1 MAFTSILNF
10 IGGLA
15 LFLFGMNTMSTNL
28 QAAAG
33 NEMKNILKKLTD
45 TTLKGIFVGTALTA
59 IVQSSSA
66 TTVMLLGFVN
76 AGIMTLSQSVG
87 VIMGTNIGS
96 TFTAQLIAFNIG
108 HLAYIFIIAGVFL
121 VFYRKNRM
129 VEKWAYIVLGFGFL
143 FIGLNVMSSAIE
155 PLKESE
161 VARQFLVNLTSSPLS
176 AVLAGTV
183 FTMIIQSSAAVIGI
197 IIVLASTSLIS
208 YEGAI
213 YLTLGSNIG
222 TTVTAWLAS
231 FSVNKASKRVAL
243 IHSVFNIIGA
253 TVFCFLTYWK
263 VFPLFVDLITPGD
276 VYLGENAA
284 RHIANAHTLFNIL
297 NTLMFLPF
305 AKYLAIMAE
314 KIIPGDA
321 SENVSMGEPKH
332 LNFHLVNTPEIAI
345 EQAILEMREML
356 KLVKLSI
363 NTAMQL
369 YKEKNY
375 RKIEKIDQIENA
387 IDNLQKEITF
397 YLVKINE
404 KSNTDTVTKK
414 IPSLLH
420 TVNDIERLGDH
431 AVQLSNILNHQILS
445 QKVPFPAD
453 FVEEIAELH
462 DKIIYMI
469 DLSLEYMRN
478 LDTKHSFMIIELEG
492 RINQYHN
499 DARKRVLNMI
509 QSTECDANS
518 GLNMIDYIDTIETIA
533 DKLKNIVKAGSYRFI
548 YQAARPFD

>member
-1 MAFTSILNF
+1 MSFTSILNI

-45 TTLKGIFVGTALTA
+45 TTLKGIFVGTAMTA

-161 VARQFLVNLTSSPLS
+161 AARQFLVNLTSSPLS
-176 AVLAGTV
+176 AMLAGTV
-183 FTMIIQSSAAVIGI
+183 FTIIIQSSSAVIGI

-284 RHIANAHTLFNIL
+284 RHIANAHTLFNIF
-297 NTLMFLPF
+297 NSLMFFPF
-305 AKYLAIMAE
+305 AKYLAVMAE

-332 LNFHLVNTPEIAI
+332 LNFHLVSTPEIAI

-375 RKIEKIDQIENA
+375 RKIEKIDQIETA

-431 AVQLSNILNHQILS
+431 AVQLSDILNHQILS
-445 QKVPFPAD
+445 QKVPFLAD
-453 FVEEIAELH
+453 FEEEIAELH

-499 DARKRVLNMI
+499 DTRKRVLNMI

>member
-375 RKIEKIDQIENA
+375 RK
-387 IDNLQKEITF
+387 
-397 YLVKINE
+397 
-404 KSNTDTVTKK
+404 
-414 IPSLLH
+414 
-420 TVNDIERLGDH
+420 
-431 AVQLSNILNHQILS
+431 
-445 QKVPFPAD
+445 
-453 FVEEIAELH
+453 
-462 DKIIYMI
+462 
-469 DLSLEYMRN
+469 
-478 LDTKHSFMIIELEG
+478 
-492 RINQYHN
+492 
-499 DARKRVLNMI
+499 
-509 QSTECDANS
+509 
-518 GLNMIDYIDTIETIA
+518 
-533 DKLKNIVKAGSYRFI
+533 
-548 YQAARPFD
+548 

>member
-176 AVLAGTV
+176 VVLAGTV

-243 IHSVFNIIGA
+243 IHSVFNVIGA

-263 VFPLFVDLITPGD
+263 VFPLFIDFITPGD
-276 VYLGENAA
+276 VYQGENAA

-431 AVQLSNILNHQILS
+431 AVQLSDILNHQILS
-445 QKVPFPAD
+445 QKVPFLAD
-453 FVEEIAELH
+453 FEEEIAELH

-499 DARKRVLNMI
+499 DTRKRVLNMI

>member
-1 MAFTSILNF
+1 MAFTSILNI

-243 IHSVFNIIGA
+243 IHSVFNVIGA

-263 VFPLFVDLITPGD
+263 VFPLFIDFITPGD
-276 VYLGENAA
+276 VYQGENAA

-431 AVQLSNILNHQILS
+431 AVQLSNILNNQILS

>member
-263 VFPLFVDLITPGD
+263 VFPLFIDFITPGD
-276 VYLGENAA
+276 VYQGENAA